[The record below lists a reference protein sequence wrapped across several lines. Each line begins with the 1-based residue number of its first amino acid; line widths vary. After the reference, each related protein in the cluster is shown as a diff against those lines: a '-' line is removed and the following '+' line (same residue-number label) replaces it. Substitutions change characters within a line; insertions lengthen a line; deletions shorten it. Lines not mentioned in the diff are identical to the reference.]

1 MSNEKCIVARQI
13 IEEMIES
20 HMPEVMA
27 ALADECDALTSDM
40 GFVFGSEDAF
50 IASLETVSES
60 IRKALE
66 IGRRAE
72 Q

>member
-20 HMPEVMA
+20 HFAEVLA
-27 ALADECDALTSDM
+27 AVADECESLTSDM

-50 IASLETVSES
+50 IAAIETVSES